1 MKPSRAVWGIA
12 KADFLER
19 IRQFSFIAF
28 CALIIFFTFW
38 FVPRPVGFTALN
50 IEPGVFLQGSD
61 PSWMPM
67 SAAMCS
73 GMVLCVFGFA
83 YLFGSVQRDR
93 ESGILSLMRTSPT
106 KRAAYLFGKLI
117 SDTMLLLCLL
127 GVIMVAAFVTME
139 IRFPGRFLS
148 PWDCFSPFLAVV
160 PGLVFVASFAL
171 LMECVP
177 FLGRKSG
184 LSIALF
190 LCVSVVI
197 LMPATR
203 GINPYRL
210 ISVFDFSGF
219 LWMRDSISAA
229 AYSVFGRPVTQI
241 NILSGFH
248 SGGSGLKVLA
258 FHGLVPSVSCFL
270 DKLVLL
276 LISVLL
282 TFLAASL
289 LPKMEKVS
297 LLPKLSPAKSKGQA
311 ASSRQVPAYRFG
323 LFEAELRK
331 TLLGRQP
338 LFWWIGAAGLWIACL
353 FSPVDTVRSTLLTL
367 EFAWLMPVLSH
378 MGCMEHQS
386 GMTAVLRTVPGAMV
400 RQASAC
406 WRAGTAV
413 TIIAVAPA
421 LLRFLCIADGAGFLS
436 ALIAALLLPS
446 MALFLGEWSA
456 SNRPFEILLL
466 ILCMLALNVPTL
478 FLADGFSAASCARM
492 AAAVLLA
499 AGMLFL
505 SLCKRLAAQKAY
517 R

>member
-1 MKPSRAVWGIA
+1 MKPSRAVWGMA
-12 KADFLER
+12 RADFLER
-19 IRQFSFIAF
+19 IRQFSFTAF

-38 FVPRPVGFTALN
+38 FVPRPTGFTALT

-73 GMVLCVFGFA
+73 GMMLCVFGFA

-93 ESGILSLMRTSPT
+93 QSGILSLMRTSPT

-148 PWDCFSPFLAVV
+148 PWDFFSPFMALV
-160 PGLVFVASFAL
+160 PGLVFVSSFAL

-177 FLGRKSG
+177 LMGRKSG

-190 LCVSVVI
+190 LCVSVLI

-229 AYSVFGRPVTQI
+229 AYSVIGRSVTQI

-248 SGGSGLKVLA
+248 SGGAGLKALA
-258 FHGLVPSVSCFL
+258 FHGIVPSLSFFL

-276 LISVLL
+276 GVSALFTL
-282 TFLAASL
+282 LAASL
-289 LPKMEKVS
+289 LPKTEKVS
-297 LLPKLSPAKSKGQA
+297 LISKLPSVTPKGEK
-311 ASSRQVPAYRFG
+311 ASHGYIPVYRFG
-323 LFEAELRK
+323 LFQSELRK
-331 TLLGRQP
+331 MLYGCQP

-353 FSPVDTVRSTLLTL
+353 FSPVETVRGTLLIL

-386 GMTAVLRTVPGAMV
+386 EMTSVLRTIPEAMV

-406 WRAGTAV
+406 WRAGTV
-413 TIIAVAPA
+413 VSLIMVAPV
-421 LLRFLCIADGAGFLS
+421 LLRLLCAADGAGFLS
-436 ALIAALLLPS
+436 ALITSLLLPS

-492 AAAVLLA
+492 VVSVLLA

-505 SLCKRLAAQKAY
+505 SFFKRLAAQKAF